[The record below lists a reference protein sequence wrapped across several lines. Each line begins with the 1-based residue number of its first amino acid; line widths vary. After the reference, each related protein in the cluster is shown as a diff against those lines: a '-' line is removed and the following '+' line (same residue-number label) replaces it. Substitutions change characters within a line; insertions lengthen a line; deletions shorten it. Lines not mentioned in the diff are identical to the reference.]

1 MTSPSPSKGLH
12 NICIVIPQ
20 FLVTG
25 MSSIIFALLDPD
37 KSAIHHGKTPNA
49 PVPVLPTNGTV
60 SAADLHELFARAE
73 GIADGA
79 SGGTIG
85 LIFK

>member
-1 MTSPSPSKGLH
+1 
-12 NICIVIPQ
+12 
-20 FLVTG
+20 

-37 KSAIHHGKTPNA
+37 KSAIHRGKAPNA
-49 PVPVLPTNGTV
+49 PVPVPPATNGTTSV
-60 SAADLHELFARAE
+60 PDVNELLARAE
-73 GIADGA
+73 GVADGA

>member
-1 MTSPSPSKGLH
+1 MGHLLVQGLH
-12 NICIVIPQ
+12 NICVVIPQ

-37 KSAIHHGKTPNA
+37 KSVIHHGKTPNA
-49 PVPVLPTNGTV
+49 PVPVPPANGTT
-60 SAADLHELFARAE
+60 SAVDVNEFLSRAE
-73 GIADGA
+73 GVVGKA
-79 SGGTIG
+79 SGGSIS

>member
-1 MTSPSPSKGLH
+1 MRCFLTQGLH

-25 MSSIIFALLDPD
+25 MSSIIFALFDPD
-37 KSAIHHGKTPNA
+37 KSAIHRGTAPNGPT
-49 PVPVLPTNGTV
+49 PVPPANGTV
-60 SAADLHELFARAE
+60 SVAGVNEFFARAE
-73 GIADGA
+73 GVANGA
-79 SGGTIG
+79 SGGSIA